1 VKCYCTDV
9 LRKAYYIEN
18 DGLKIRNLVML
29 RLLLITIFLLCAG
42 VAVYVAATLND
53 SFVYSAL
60 FCAAVGGALLAWLVI
75 WSYQK
80 GREENLP
87 RPYASAKLI
96 EQTETTTPK
105 LPASALL
112 EATMYSM
119 REGVLV
125 IGSDTRVIAM
135 NDAARALFTNAQD
148 GAKAEGKRLSELTRH
163 PLIVNAFRSTLEN
176 NKPTQVKVETLST
189 EKRFFDLRVEPLKS
203 NESNG
208 GAIGV
213 FFDITRLERL
223 EKVRQEFLS
232 NVSHEL
238 RTPLAAILAYVETL
252 EDGAIDDAENN
263 YRFLN
268 VIRKN
273 SERMQTLVEDI
284 LELSSIE
291 AGNIRIESQEVHLKP
306 IIEDVIESLAG
317 RTEQNRVK
325 IINEVAENVLVY
337 ADPKRLEQMLTNL
350 IDNAI
355 KFNRENGSVTIT
367 HESNETRDVINITD
381 TGAGILPEHIPRIFE
396 RFYRVDRARSR
407 DLGGTGL
414 GLAIV
419 KHLARAHGGE
429 ATVQSSYGVGSTF
442 TIEFPKV

>member
-1 VKCYCTDV
+1 
-9 LRKAYYIEN
+9 
-18 DGLKIRNLVML
+18 MP
-29 RLLLITIFLLCAG
+29 RLLLLIIFLICVG
-42 VAVYVAATLND
+42 VVVYVAATLND

-60 FCAAVGGALLAWLVI
+60 FCAAVGGAMLMWLAI

-80 GREENLP
+80 QREENSP
-87 RPYASAKLI
+87 RPYTPAKII
-96 EQTETTTPK
+96 EQIETTTPT

-119 REGVLV
+119 HEGVLV
-125 IGSDTRVIAM
+125 IGADTRVIAM
-135 NDAARALFTNAQD
+135 NDAACALFTNAQN
-148 GAKAEGKRLSELTRH
+148 GKAEGKRLSELTRH

-176 NKPTQVKVETLST
+176 NKPTQIKIETLSN

-203 NESNG
+203 NESKG

-252 EDGAIDDAENN
+252 EDGAIDDPENN

-284 LELSSIE
+284 LELSLIE
-291 AGNIRIESQEVHLKP
+291 AGNIHIESQGVHLKP
-306 IIEDVIESLAG
+306 IIEDVIESLKQRA
-317 RTEQNRVK
+317 EQNHIKIVNRVD
-325 IINEVAENVLVY
+325 ENIFVY

-350 IDNAI
+350 IDNGI
-355 KFNRENGSVTIT
+355 KFNREGGSVTIT
-367 HESNETRDVINITD
+367 HESNETRDCIRIKD
-381 TGAGILPEHIPRIFE
+381 TGDGIPPEHLPRIFE

-419 KHLARAHGGE
+419 KHLARAHDGE
-429 ATVQSSYGVGSTF
+429 ATVQSTYGVGSTF
-442 TIEFPKV
+442 AIEFPKKRLEFISQTTK

>member
-1 VKCYCTDV
+1 
-9 LRKAYYIEN
+9 
-18 DGLKIRNLVML
+18 MF
-29 RLLLITIFLLCAG
+29 RLLLLTIFLICAG
-42 VAVYVAATLND
+42 VAVYVAAMLNN

-60 FCAAVGGALLAWLVI
+60 FCAVVGGALLTWLFI
-75 WSYQK
+75 WSYQN
-80 GREENLP
+80 RQQENSP
-87 RPYASAKLI
+87 QPYTSAKII
-96 EQTETTTPK
+96 EQTETNTPK
-105 LPASALL
+105 LPASSLL
-112 EATMYSM
+112 EATMHSM
-119 REGVLV
+119 REGVIV
-125 IGSDTRVIAM
+125 IGADTRVIAM
-135 NDAARALFTNAQD
+135 NDAARALFKDAEND
-148 GAKAEGKRLSELTRH
+148 KARKRLSEITRH
-163 PLIVNAFRSTLEN
+163 PLINNAFRSTLEN
-176 NKPTQVKVETLST
+176 GEPTQIKLETISN
-189 EKRFFDLRVEPLKS
+189 EKRFYDLRVEPLRS
-203 NESNG
+203 NEGNS

-252 EDGAIDDAENN
+252 EDGAIDDPENN

-291 AGNIRIESQEVHLKP
+291 AGIHIEPQKTELTP
-306 IIEDVIESLAG
+306 IIEDIIESLAQQAE
-317 RTEQNRVK
+317 TNHVTIK
-325 IINEVAENVLVY
+325 NEIDKDVAVY
-337 ADPKRLEQMLTNL
+337 ADAKRLEQMLTNL
-350 IDNAI
+350 IDNAT
-355 KFNRENGSVTIT
+355 KFNHDSGTVTIT
-367 HESNETRDVINITD
+367 HQSNETHNLISVTD
-381 TGAGILPEHIPRIFE
+381 TGTGIPLEHLPRIFE

-429 ATVQSSYGVGSTF
+429 ATVKSTYGVGSTF
-442 TIEFPKV
+442 TIELPKMKR